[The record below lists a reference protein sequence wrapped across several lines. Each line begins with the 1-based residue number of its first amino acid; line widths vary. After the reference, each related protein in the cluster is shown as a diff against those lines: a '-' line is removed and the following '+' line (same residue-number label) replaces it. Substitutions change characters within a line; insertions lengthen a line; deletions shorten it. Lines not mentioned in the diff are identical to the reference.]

1 MKLVA
6 IILCLLAIFGATVQ
20 AAAASP
26 EDALHPLSPGPAS
39 CWRPG
44 GG

>member
-6 IILCLLAIFGATVQ
+6 VVLCLLAVVGATAQ
-20 AAAASP
+20 AAFASP

>member
-6 IILCLLAIFGATVQ
+6 VILCLLAVFGATVQ
-20 AAAASP
+20 AAASAP
-26 EDALHPLSPGPAS
+26 EATVHPLSPGPAS